1 MKFNLFDI
9 LSRRDKYENILNR
22 MEYLERR
29 VMRLEEENIEN
40 VDLIR
45 ENIYFAEAID
55 RRIDIIAQEF
65 EKNGYV

>member
-1 MKFNLFDI
+1 MKFNLFDV
-9 LSRRDKYENILNR
+9 LSRRDKYENVLNR

-29 VMRLEEENIEN
+29 VVRLEEENIEN

-45 ENIYFAEAID
+45 ENIYFAEALD
-55 RRIDIIAQEF
+55 KRIDIIAQEF

>member
-1 MKFNLFDI
+1 MKFNLFDV
-9 LSRRDKYENILNR
+9 LSRRDNYETVLNR
-22 MEYLERR
+22 IDYLERR

-55 RRIDIIAQEF
+55 KRIDIIAQEF
-65 EKNGYV
+65 GKNSHV